1 MPVIESE
8 GCPLHVEVEGPAD
21 APAVVFSNS
30 LGADL
35 SMWEQQV
42 APFSRL
48 FRVVRYDRRGH
59 GRSGVTPGPYSIAQ
73 LGRDA
78 LAILDGLT
86 LAKAHWVGLSMGGM
100 VGQWLGANA
109 PERLGKLVLANTS
122 SFVPDKQPW
131 HDRIATIRAGGLDAI
146 VDKVMSIWF
155 TEDFRER
162 DPAAVARIRAAFLM
176 TPLDGYIACGEAVR
190 DMDQRDLLERITV
203 PTLVIAGRFDM
214 STPIDAAEFIRR
226 RIPGAQLTILEA
238 AHLSNIEQAIDF
250 NTEVLGFLTS

>member
-1 MPVIESE
+1 MPLIESE
-8 GCPLHVEVEGPAD
+8 GCALHVEIEGPAD

-35 SMWEQQV
+35 TMWDPQV
-42 APFSRL
+42 AAFTRL

-59 GRSGVTPGPYSIAQ
+59 GHSGVTPGPYSIAQ

-78 LAILDGLT
+78 LAILDGLK
-86 LAKAHWVGLSMGGM
+86 LDKAHWVGLSMGGM

-109 PERLGKLVLANTS
+109 PDRLGKLVLSNTS
-122 SFVPDKQPW
+122 SFMPDKQPW
-131 HDRIATIRAGGLDAI
+131 NDRIATIRAGGLAAI

-162 DPAAVARIRAAFLM
+162 DPGAVAKVRAAFLA

-190 DMDQRDLLERITV
+190 DMDQRDLLDKIAV
-203 PTLVIAGRFDM
+203 PTLIVAGRYDT
-214 STPIDAAEFIRR
+214 STPIEAAEFIRR
-226 RIPGAQLTILEA
+226 RVPGAQLTILEA
-238 AHLSNIEQAIDF
+238 AHISNIEQAVDF

>member
-1 MPVIESE
+1 MPVIQSE
-8 GCPLHVEVEGPAD
+8 GCALHVEVEGPAD

-35 SMWEQQV
+35 TMWDRQA
-42 APFSRL
+42 APFSRH

-78 LAILDGLT
+78 LAIMDGLA

-122 SFVPDKQPW
+122 SFFPDKTPW
-131 HDRIATIRAGGLDAI
+131 NDRIATIKAGGLDAI
-146 VDKVMSIWF
+146 ADKVMTIWF
-155 TEDFRER
+155 TDKFRER
-162 DPAAVARIRAAFLM
+162 EPETVAAVRAAFLK
-176 TPLDGYIACGEAVR
+176 TPLDGYIANCEAVR
-190 DMDQRDLLERITV
+190 DMDQRDLLDKIAA
-203 PTLVIAGRFDM
+203 PTLVVAGRFDQ
-214 STPIDAAEFIRR
+214 STPIDAAAFISRGV
-226 RIPGAQLTILEA
+226 PGAQLTILEA
-238 AHLSNIEQAIDF
+238 AHISNIEQTVAF
-250 NTEVLGFLTS
+250 NTEVLGFLVS